1 VEAECSTLCIIFFW
15 GYGAWDVEIGFWF
28 LDLRCDGDVDW
39 VFSWR
44 RRMVEY
50 GDEEDGGER
59 I

>member
-1 VEAECSTLCIIFFW
+1 
-15 GYGAWDVEIGFWF
+15 VEIGFWF

-59 I
+59 IALEIERQLGE